1 MSDLSIPP
9 THITVDAEH
18 IGIRTV
24 LPILAFVGF
33 VGGIVFGRLIA
44 SAIDEALSPT
54 CISASLAIAGAI
66 GMIQVGDKLLKRVW
80 SSGRYLDLDE
90 QRLTLVNTR
99 RKTPEQQ
106 SISWQ
111 QPFQVQAWYFVVP
124 TRKSRVPKGWFCASI
139 RLNQSQNDYIVYAF
153 LQPDEA
159 LQHIASFHEWFV
171 SLKPKKGRAEL
182 SSTDPRWAAQQERY
196 RRLENQ
202 RWQDGAEIDAE
213 SFYLILQ
220 FVQRYG
226 QVS

>member
-1 MSDLSIPP
+1 MSDLP
-9 THITVDAEH
+9 TSPTRITVDAEH
-18 IGIRTV
+18 IGIRTI

-33 VGGIVFGRLIA
+33 VGGILLGRSIA

-54 CISASLAIAGAI
+54 CISASLAIVGAI

-90 QRLTLVNTR
+90 QHLTLVNAH

-106 SISWQ
+106 SINWH
-111 QPFQVQAWYFVVP
+111 QPFHVQAWYFVVP
-124 TRKSRVPKGWFCASI
+124 TRKSRVPKGWLCASV
-139 RLNQSQNDYIVYAF
+139 RLTQGAHDYIVYAF
-153 LQPDEA
+153 LQPDKAVE
-159 LQHIASFHEWFV
+159 HIASFHEWFV
-171 SLKPKKGRAEL
+171 TLRPKKERADL
-182 SSTDPRWAAQQERY
+182 SSTDPRWSAQQERY

-213 SFYLILQ
+213 SFYLVLQ